1 MSPAARLALC
11 LLNLAAAG
19 GVALAQPFYL
29 PTPNRALLQAD
40 GEERFFAGTVGKP
53 WTSGTFGCVRTDGQQ
68 FHEGWDI
75 LSVQRDTRGEPTD
88 PVTATAAG
96 VVVYINEKPGLSNFG
111 RYVILQHRVQGLEIY
126 STYAHLSAIAPDLAV
141 GKTVR
146 AGERLGTLGRST
158 NTRQSISK
166 ERAHLHFELNLR
178 ISDRFTAWHQQHEP
192 GQRNDHGEFN
202 GRNFLGLDPFRVFHE
217 QLRLRTNFSL
227 VRLVTQQTELCRVVV
242 RATDFSWLRRYPQLV
257 APNPKARA
265 EGVAGYEIAL
275 NYHGLPIRLTP
286 RAASEIPGSARFQL
300 LSVDEAEQRA
310 RPCGKLVQ
318 HRAGRWQ
325 LTAAGERLLRLL
337 TY

>member
-1 MSPAARLALC
+1 MSRAAGLALHF
-11 LLNLAAAG
+11 LNLAVLGAT
-19 GVALAQPFYL
+19 ALAQPFYL
-29 PTPNRALLQAD
+29 PTPNRALLQAG
-40 GEERFFAGTVGKP
+40 GEERFFAGTVAKP

-75 LSVQRDTRGEPTD
+75 LTVQRDSRGEPTD

-96 VVVYINEKPGLSNFG
+96 VVAYINEKPGLSNFG
-111 RYVILQHRVQGLEIY
+111 RYVILRHRVQGLEIY
-126 STYAHLSAIAPDLAV
+126 STYAHLSAIAPHLTV
-141 GKTVR
+141 GAAIQ

-158 NTRQSISK
+158 NTRQSIAK

-227 VRLVTQQTELCRVVV
+227 VRVLTHQTELCRVVV
-242 RATDFSWLRRYPQLV
+242 RATDFSWLRRYPQLIE
-257 APNPKARA
+257 PNPKARA

-275 NYHGLPIRLTP
+275 NYHGLPFRLTP
-286 RAASEIPGSARFQL
+286 RAASEMSGSSRFQL
-300 LSVDEAEQRA
+300 LSVNEAEQRA
-310 RPCGKLVQ
+310 RPCGKLVV
-318 HRAGRWQ
+318 RRSGRWQ
-325 LTAAGERLLRLL
+325 LTASGERLLRLL